1 MSKNDSNKVLKQ
13 IKPSRVLLPMLIG
26 LAVVI
31 YMISKE
37 VKLETFSVLQFS
49 GYVVLWLL
57 ISFIMMFTRDFG
69 YMVRLRILSGKKL
82 TWKSIFNIIMLWEFT
97 SAITPSAIGGTSVAV
112 YFIHKEGISVGES
125 TAIVMATSILD
136 ELYFI
141 LMFPTLLLI
150 VSTTELFQV
159 GDQIGT
165 LDFTNKYFYFAVVG
179 YSIKLA
185 FTVFLSFGLF
195 IKPKAIKSLL
205 INIFKLRF
213 LKKWSA
219 GAEKTGND
227 LILASTELKKQGLWF
242 WIKAFIATFFSW
254 SARYWVI
261 NFLLLALLAGSTFNT
276 SDYIAGFNEHFLI
289 FARQLVMWIM
299 MLVMPTPGGSGFA
312 EAIFSEYMAEF
323 IPLGFVAM
331 MALMWRLIT
340 YYPYLLIGAFVLPK
354 WVKKIIETNND

>member
-1 MSKNDSNKVLKQ
+1 MSENNSNKVLKQ

-37 VKLETFSVLQFS
+37 VNVETFSVLKFS
-49 GYVVLWLL
+49 GYVVLWLV
-57 ISFIMMFTRDFG
+57 ISFVMMFTRDFG
-69 YMVRLRILSGKKL
+69 YMLRLRILSDKKL

-112 YFIHKEGISVGES
+112 YFIHKEGVSVGKS

-141 LMFPTLLLI
+141 IMFPTLLLI
-150 VSTTELFQV
+150 VSNTELFQV
-159 GDQIGT
+159 GDQIGS
-165 LDFTNKYFYFAVVG
+165 LDFTNKYFYFAVIG
-179 YSIKLA
+179 YLVKFG

-195 IKPKAIKSLL
+195 VKPKAIKSLL
-205 INIFKLRF
+205 VNIFKLRF
-213 LKKWSA
+213 LRKWKDS
-219 GAEKTGND
+219 AEKTGND
-227 LILASTELKKQGLWF
+227 LILASTELKNEGLWF

-254 SARYWVI
+254 TARYWVI

-276 SDYIAGFNEHFLI
+276 TDYITGFNEHFLI

-331 MALMWRLIT
+331 MALMWRLVT

-354 WVKKIIETNND
+354 WVKKIIEKN